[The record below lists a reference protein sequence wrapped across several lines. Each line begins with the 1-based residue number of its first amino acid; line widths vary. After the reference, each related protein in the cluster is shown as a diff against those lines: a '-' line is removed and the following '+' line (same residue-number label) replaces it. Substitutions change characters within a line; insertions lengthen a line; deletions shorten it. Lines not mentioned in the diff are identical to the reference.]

1 MVPYMASVH
10 GDHKRTGGADK
21 WKQSYR
27 VEAVTPKHNMP
38 NFSSSISGLRASSF
52 QIGGSQRN
60 APTLFPQLGV
70 VWSMSF
76 DMSLKQTPL
85 DASCDQI
92 FRGIIK
98 CSANRMY
105 TYNKFMTF

>member
-1 MVPYMASVH
+1 MASVH

-21 WKQSYR
+21 WKHSYR

-38 NFSSSISGLRASSF
+38 NFNSSIPGLRVSSF

-60 APTLFPQLGV
+60 APTLFPQLEV
-70 VWSMSF
+70 VWNVSF
-76 DMSLKQTPL
+76 DMSLKQIPL
-85 DASCDQI
+85 DASYDHI

-98 CSANRMY
+98 CSANRMH
-105 TYNKFMTF
+105 TYDAFMTF